1 MRMRLADICSAVLFN
16 SYQILTNS
24 NFFWTTNPLN
34 ISNFLC
40 VTFLHALRMH
50 PSGFA
55 LSWSSAYL
63 TANFVPYN
71 SVIHICGF
79 LFNFEANFKACASS
93 YPVCVFCVCVCVCVH
108 THVGMQP
115 WNLEIN
121 GSSWWV
127 TENSW
132 QYPACW
138 TSSDNH
144 DLLRGDRLL
153 HGDIVLVG
161 GHGTCRLRRPL
172 HVAPLGWRVVAFLGG
187 CWRDGTI
194 PLLWL
199 VHCNVH
205 KKENDMVWLTIK
217 GNN

>member
-16 SYQILTNS
+16 SYQIPTNS
-24 NFFWTTNPLN
+24 DFFWTTNPLN

-55 LSWSSAYL
+55 LSWSLAYL

-71 SVIHICGF
+71 WEIRSCGF
-79 LFNFEANFKACASS
+79 FSPFLSKFQGVYFIISS
-93 YPVCVFCVCVCVCVH
+93 VCVCVCAHACVH
-108 THVGMQP
+108 AHMCVA
-115 WNLEIN
+115 LEPGN
-121 GSSWWV
+121 YGSSWWV

-138 TSSDNH
+138 TSSNNH

-153 HGDIVLVG
+153 HGDVVLVG
-161 GHGTCRLRRPL
+161 GHGTCRLWCRL
-172 HVAPLGWRVVAFLGG
+172 WVAPLGWWAVASLGG
-187 CWRDGTI
+187 GLRDGTI

-199 VHCNVH
+199 VHCNVQ
-205 KKENDMVWLTIK
+205 KNEDEMVWLPIK

>member
-1 MRMRLADICSAVLFN
+1 MLYACIHQVLLCLDLRLISQPTLCLITRWSISVDFCSILKQISRRVLHHI
-16 SYQILTNS
+16 Q
-24 NFFWTTNPLN
+24 
-34 ISNFLC
+34 C
-40 VTFLHALRMH
+40 VC
-50 PSGFA
+50 
-55 LSWSSAYL
+55 
-63 TANFVPYN
+63 FV
-71 SVIHICGF
+71 
-79 LFNFEANFKACASS
+79 
-93 YPVCVFCVCVCVCVH
+93 CVCVCVCVH

-153 HGDIVLVG
+153 HGDVVLVG